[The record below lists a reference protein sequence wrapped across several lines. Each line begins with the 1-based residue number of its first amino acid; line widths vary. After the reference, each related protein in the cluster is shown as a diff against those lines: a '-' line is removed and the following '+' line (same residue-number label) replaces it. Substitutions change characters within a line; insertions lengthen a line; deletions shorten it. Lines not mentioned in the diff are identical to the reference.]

1 MSDHKIVITDIN
13 IKVKSKKSVPGKIY
27 IYNNR
32 KANMNVINQH
42 VDKEN
47 KLSVLFHISL
57 FSLSLCIAK
66 TTGVFLSPASP
77 TSNNWDI

>member
-13 IKVKSKKSVPGKIY
+13 IKVKSMSVPGKIY

-42 VDKEN
+42 LEKEN
-47 KLSVLFHISL
+47 IVFTNNYFHL
-57 FSLSLCIAK
+57 
-66 TTGVFLSPASP
+66 
-77 TSNNWDI
+77 

>member
-13 IKVKSKKSVPGKIY
+13 TKVISKKSVLGKVY
-27 IYNNR
+27 IYNNK

-47 KLSVLFHISL
+47 NVFFTNNSKTNRIQENWEELKLIR
-57 FSLSLCIAK
+57 K
-66 TTGVFLSPASP
+66 TV
-77 TSNNWDI
+77 N

>member
-13 IKVKSKKSVPGKIY
+13 TKVISKKSVLGKVY
-27 IYNNR
+27 IYNNK

-47 KLSVLFHISL
+47 N
-57 FSLSLCIAK
+57 
-66 TTGVFLSPASP
+66 VFLPIIQKQIAFKKVGK
-77 TSNNWDI
+77 NLN